1 MEKALLIK
9 GVSVDGI
16 ITRLGFGRYQLR
28 LFALLGLIMLADG
41 LDAILT
47 PILAQLLQTRWDLS
61 DQQAAMLGGVRYL
74 GMIFSSL
81 FLGGLGDWAG
91 RRKTLRY
98 SLVLLT
104 LAAGASIFMPE
115 FWSFMVV
122 RSLVGLLLGC
132 CKPVVSCLS
141 VELSPIPV
149 RAAATIGLFV
159 FYNLGSLG
167 AVGLAF
173 ALTPDFDPEY
183 YRELLAC
190 QTVVI
195 LGATVSA
202 LVWLEESP
210 SFLWVKNQPE
220 AAVIVL
226 NRIAI
231 MNQEPIMTVEEAE
244 ALASVAARSSNRRPS
259 LSRLVDNSYL
269 GRVVTGSLLWWVGS
283 YTFYGF
289 LFILPR
295 RNVLQDSSR
304 SEMLNMAIDV
314 SMLLPGVFVSM
325 PMVETRWLG
334 QVRTMLLFSVG
345 MMISSV
351 ACVWVTQPWSAIM
364 SSAFIFSSNVF
375 GLVLYPY
382 TSELFDASLRNT
394 GFSFCSFWSRVGGV
408 ISPLILVAV
417 SDDWAYYSFAAHG
430 LAACLLLMIVRV
442 GIPSEQTQ
450 SSESSNRQH

>member
-1 MEKALLIK
+1 MLTK
-9 GVSVDGI
+9 GISVEEVV
-16 ITRLGFGRYQLR
+16 TRMGFGRYQVR
-28 LFALLGLIMLADG
+28 LFAVLGLIMLADG

-47 PILAQLLQTRWDLS
+47 PIIAELLQHRWDLS

-81 FLGGLGDWAG
+81 CLGGLGDWAG

-104 LAAGASIFMPE
+104 FAAGTSVFMPE
-115 FWSFMVV
+115 FWSFLAV
-122 RSLVGLLLGC
+122 RTLVGLLLGC

-141 VELSPIPV
+141 VELSPVPV

-159 FYNLGSLG
+159 FYNFGSLG

-183 YRELLAC
+183 FRELLAC

-195 LGATVSA
+195 VGAA
-202 LVWLEESP
+202 IAGLVWLEESP
-210 SFLWVKNQPE
+210 SFLWVKNQPQ
-220 AAVIVL
+220 AAVSVL
-226 NRIAI
+226 NHIAI
-231 MNQEPIMTVEEAE
+231 MNQEPVMTTEEAE
-244 ALASVAARSSNRRPS
+244 ALASVAAQSSKRRPS
-259 LSRLVDNSYL
+259 LSRLVERSYL
-269 GRVVTGSLLWWVGS
+269 GRVVAGSLLWWVGS
-283 YTFYGF
+283 FTFYGF

-314 SMLLPGVFVSM
+314 SMLLPGVFVAM

-334 QVRTMLLFSVG
+334 QVRTMLLFSLGMVG
-345 MMISSV
+345 SSI
-351 ACVWVTQPWSAIM
+351 ACVWVSQPWSAVM

-430 LAACLLLMIVRV
+430 LAACLLLLVIQV
-442 GIPSEQTQ
+442 GIPPEEPQFSKPEREGLA
-450 SSESSNRQH
+450 S

>member
-1 MEKALLIK
+1 MEKVLLTK
-9 GVSVDGI
+9 GISVDEV
-16 ITRLGFGRYQLR
+16 ITRMGFGRYQVR

-47 PILAQLLQTRWDLS
+47 PILAVLLQTHWNLS
-61 DQQAAMLGGVRYL
+61 DQKTALLGGVRYL
-74 GMIFSSL
+74 GMIFSTL
-81 FLGGLGDWAG
+81 CLGGLGDWAG

-104 LAAGASIFMPE
+104 LASGTCVFMPE
-115 FWSFMVV
+115 FWSFLTV
-122 RSLVGLLLGC
+122 RALVGLLLGC

-141 VELSPIPV
+141 VELSPMPV

-159 FYNLGSLG
+159 FYNLGSLS

-190 QTVVI
+190 QTAVI
-195 LGATVSA
+195 VGAAVA
-202 LVWLEESP
+202 GLLWLEESP
-210 SFLWVKNQPE
+210 SFLWVKNQPQ
-220 AAVIVL
+220 AAVCIL

-231 MNQEPIMTVEEAE
+231 MNRKPLMNAEEAE
-244 ALASVAARSSNRRPS
+244 ALASVAALSSNRRSS
-259 LSRLVDNSYL
+259 LRRLVERSYL
-269 GRVVTGSLLWWVGS
+269 GRVVAGSLLWWVGA

-289 LFILPR
+289 LFVLPR
-295 RNVLQDSSR
+295 HNVLQDSSR
-304 SEMLNMAIDV
+304 SEMLNMAIGV
-314 SMLLPGVFVSM
+314 SMLLPGVFVAM

-334 QVRTMLLFSVG
+334 QVRTMLLFALGMVG
-345 MMISSV
+345 SAV
-351 ACVWVTQPWSAIM
+351 ACVWVSQPWVAVM
-364 SSAFIFSSNVF
+364 SSVFIFSSNVF

-417 SDDWAYYSFAAHG
+417 SDDWAYYSFAAHS
-430 LAACLLLMIVRV
+430 LAACALLLVIQV
-442 GIPSEQTQ
+442 GIPLEEPQVSKPKEK
-450 SSESSNRQH
+450 N